1 MFHSACCG
9 ELVFASFRAE
19 GLCQEFLGERAP
31 PGFSWKKEKKTVQSA
46 KVKEPFNLSGRVAII
61 TGGSVGLGRQMAE
74 GLAEAGANVV
84 LCARKKE
91 RCEQAAAELKQLGV
105 KTLALGCDVKK
116 PNDVQAVVD
125 ATVAQFGRIDIMIN
139 NAGTSWGAP
148 VEEMRLEQWN
158 KVIETNLTGTF
169 LFSQAVGKVMVPQR
183 RGKIINIASV
193 AGLRGAPPE
202 FQAIGY
208 HASKG
213 GVIAFTKDLACKWGI
228 HNIQVNAIAPGWFPT
243 NMSQVIIER
252 NKDAFLGK
260 IPLRRFGNENDLKG
274 AAVYLSSDASD
285 YVTGHVLVVDGGQ
298 TA

>member
-1 MFHSACCG
+1 VNEAVHS
-9 ELVFASFRAE
+9 VN
-19 GLCQEFLGERAP
+19 
-31 PGFSWKKEKKTVQSA
+31 
-46 KVKEPFNLSGRVAII
+46 VKELFNLSGRVAII

-74 GLAEAGANVV
+74 GLAEAGASVV

-91 RCEQAAAELKQLGV
+91 RCEQAAEELRHLGV
-105 KTLALGCDVKK
+105 KTLALGCDVKN
-116 PNDVQAVVD
+116 PNDVQAAVD
-125 ATVAQFGRIDIMIN
+125 STVSQFGRIDILIN

-148 VEEMRLEQWN
+148 VEEMRLEHWN

-169 LFSQAVGKVMVPQR
+169 LFSQAVGKIMLPQR

-213 GVIAFTKDLACKWGI
+213 GIIAFTKDLACKWGI

-243 NMSQVIIER
+243 NMSQVVIER
-252 NKDAFLGK
+252 NKEAFLGK
-260 IPLRRFGNENDLKG
+260 IPLRRFGNEHDLKG
-274 AAVYLSSDASD
+274 AAVYLASDASD

>member
-1 MFHSACCG
+1 
-9 ELVFASFRAE
+9 
-19 GLCQEFLGERAP
+19 
-31 PGFSWKKEKKTVQSA
+31 
-46 KVKEPFNLSGRVAII
+46 
-61 TGGSVGLGRQMAE
+61 MAA
-74 GLAEAGANVV
+74 GLAECGANVV

-91 RCEQAAAELKQLGV
+91 RCEQAAAELSQLGV
-105 KTLALGCDVKK
+105 QTLALGCDVKN
-116 PNDVQAVVD
+116 PDQVRDAVGE
-125 ATVAQFGRIDIMIN
+125 TIGRFGRIDILVN

-169 LFSQAVGKVMVPQR
+169 LFSQAVGKFMVPQR
-183 RGKIINIASV
+183 RGKILNIASV

-243 NMSQVIIER
+243 NMSQVVIER
-252 NKDAFLGK
+252 NKDTFLGK
-260 IPLRRFGNENDLKG
+260 IPLRRFGNEHDLKG

-285 YVTGHVLVVDGGQ
+285 YVTGHVLIVDGGQ

>member
-1 MFHSACCG
+1 MQHDC
-9 ELVFASFRAE
+9 EENLPTLQDLPVNT
-19 GLCQEFLGERAP
+19 
-31 PGFSWKKEKKTVQSA
+31 KKL
-46 KVKEPFNLSGRVAII
+46 FDLSGRVAIV
-61 TGGSVGLGRQMAE
+61 TGGSIGLGRQMAE
-74 GLAEAGANVV
+74 GLAEMGANLV

-91 RCEQAAAELKQLGV
+91 RCEQAAEELKQMGV
-105 KTLALGCDVKK
+105 KTLALACDVKN
-116 PNDVQAVVD
+116 PDQVRGVVEG
-125 ATVAQFGRIDIMIN
+125 TVSEFGRIDILIN
-139 NAGTSWGAP
+139 NAGTSWGAR
-148 VEEMRLEQWN
+148 VEEMLLEQWN

-183 RGKIINIASV
+183 RGKILNIASV
-193 AGLRGAPPE
+193 AGLRGASPE

-243 NMSQVIIER
+243 NMSQVVIER
-252 NKDAFLGK
+252 NKDAFLSK
-260 IPLRRFGNENDLKG
+260 IPLRRFGNEHDLKG
-274 AAVYLSSDASD
+274 AAVFLSSDASD

>member
-1 MFHSACCG
+1 MNT
-9 ELVFASFRAE
+9 
-19 GLCQEFLGERAP
+19 
-31 PGFSWKKEKKTVQSA
+31 KKLFDLT
-46 KVKEPFNLSGRVAII
+46 GRVAII

-74 GLAEAGANVV
+74 GLAEMGASLV

-91 RCEQAAAELKQLGV
+91 RCEQAAKELQRLGV
-105 KTLALGCDVKK
+105 ETLALGCDVKD
-116 PNDVQAVVD
+116 PASIQSVVD
-125 ATVAQFGRIDIMIN
+125 AAVSKFGRIDVLIN

-148 VEEMRLEQWN
+148 VEEMRLEHWN

-169 LFSQAVGKVMVPQR
+169 LFAQAAGKFMVKQR

-193 AGLRGAPPE
+193 AGIRGAPPE

-243 NMSQVIIER
+243 NMSAVVIEK
-252 NKDAFLGK
+252 NKEKFLRK
-260 IPLRRFGNENDLKG
+260 IPLGRFGNEDDLKG
-274 AAVYLSSDASD
+274 AAVFLASDASN